1 MNDKAEAALDIVV
14 AIFVLFV
21 AMLDPWASAGLAIMF
36 LIGLSAYKFV
46 HSDAARK

>member
-21 AMLDPWASAGLAIMF
+21 AMLDPWASAGLAR
-36 LIGLSAYKFV
+36 A
-46 HSDAARK
+46 